1 MKNLINISV
10 IAAIISVSW
19 AGTCQASG
27 TESIIL
33 SPPSSQN
40 ILDDSIAFNQTCINN
55 DIGYRVSY
63 PQDWQTNSGKVIDR
77 CRVFDPHS
85 ATVPKYT
92 ESAEK
97 AIYIWVEKNVLF
109 ASIVQEDVSEKHLSK
124 QDTAIAGDR
133 AVIVESESTG
143 EALLAEGVR
152 KYSYIVDLGNAT
164 LIATTYDITG
174 NDYQKNKQILDR
186 MMNTIEFNPQLVT
199 INE

>member
-1 MKNLINISV
+1 MKNLINISA
-10 IAAIISVSW
+10 IAAIASIFW
-19 AGTCQASG
+19 AGACQASS
-27 TESIIL
+27 TDSIIL
-33 SPPSSQN
+33 SPPSSKN
-40 ILDDSIAFNQTCINN
+40 ILDDSIAFNQTCVNN

-85 ATVPKYT
+85 AIVPKYT
-92 ESAEK
+92 ESTDK
-97 AIYIWVEKNVLF
+97 AIYIWIEKNVSF
-109 ASIVQEDVSEKHLSK
+109 ASITQEDVSERHLSK
-124 QDTAIAGDR
+124 QDTAISGDR

-143 EALLAEGVR
+143 EALLREGIR
-152 KYSYIVDLGNAT
+152 KYSYIIDLGDAT